1 MTVITI
7 ILSII
12 MMVCGV
18 SCMVTPMATFLSMGY
33 FFGIMFFV
41 YGLMGVI
48 RALTKKDMTTVQV
61 IMSVLALLVG
71 IVAIAKPGS
80 TLAIDAMILGFV
92 AAWFIIQG
100 AAQIVMSWKIK
111 DLDKSWIWWFII
123 GILGVILG
131 IYCLMHPKVAALT
144 AGFLLGFS
152 FLETGFNMLTLA
164 IAANKK
170 DKH

>member
-7 ILSII
+7 ILSIVMI
-12 MMVCGV
+12 LCGI
-18 SCMVTPMATFLSMGY
+18 SCMITPMATFLSMGY

-41 YGLMGVI
+41 YGLTGVI
-48 RALTKKDMTTVQV
+48 RAFTKKDLSTVQV

-92 AAWFIIQG
+92 AAWFIVQG

-152 FLETGFNMLTLA
+152 FLETGFNMLMLA
-164 IAANKK
+164 VASGKK
-170 DKH
+170 DK